1 MRKNILV
8 FFIFITL
15 FGFGKPEV
23 SKDSLIHCL
32 EKAKNDSNKVNLL
45 LQLFFIIKNNNPTEA
60 LQFAQQAVALG
71 EELNFKVI
79 KCYDELGWTYKELS
93 NYEKALEIYYKAEAI
108 AKTYQSPIKEISLAR
123 INTGLASVYGRLKN
137 YDLAINKI
145 KNSIKFYSILNDKSC
160 LASNYLNFGNYCY
173 YKSNYSAALTNYK
186 ISEDY
191 LNQIHDSVRLPIC
204 YNSIGSI
211 LFQIKNYQSAL
222 EYYIKFYNHTIKNS
236 PDDDNSIA
244 VAKQNMGQ
252 TYFEL
257 GETQKAIDYT
267 LEAIALFKKLND
279 FENLYTTYKKI
290 ATYYSHLGN
299 FEVSNNYYELYAN
312 IKDSVFN
319 ENMQNTIL
327 EMSIKHESEQKE
339 KENQVLV
346 LENRNKKQLIYF
358 ALGGCLFLVI
368 ILFFILRGYYLK
380 QKSLKKEK
388 TLNELKSQFI
398 STASHEFLTPLTTI
412 ITSAELIEKYLTT
425 NEIEKKLNHVNK
437 IKTSVLILKSIFSD
451 FLTQEKI
458 KYGKINNAPQLINI
472 QECVDQ
478 IITANNTH
486 FANHK
491 LIYTHTGIIKGAYLD
506 KTIFS
511 TIITNL
517 ISNACKYSP
526 IESEITILS
535 NQQENSISI
544 SIKDK
549 GIGIPKK
556 DQAFLFEPFYRATN
570 VTNIG
575 GTGLGLN
582 ITKKLTTLI
591 GGKLTFTSEENI
603 ETTFNINIPL

>member
-1 MRKNILV
+1 
-8 FFIFITL
+8 
-15 FGFGKPEV
+15 
-23 SKDSLIHCL
+23 
-32 EKAKNDSNKVNLL
+32 
-45 LQLFFIIKNNNPTEA
+45 
-60 LQFAQQAVALG
+60 
-71 EELNFKVI
+71 
-79 KCYDELGWTYKELS
+79 
-93 NYEKALEIYYKAEAI
+93 
-108 AKTYQSPIKEISLAR
+108 
-123 INTGLASVYGRLKN
+123 
-137 YDLAINKI
+137 
-145 KNSIKFYSILNDKSC
+145 
-160 LASNYLNFGNYCY
+160 
-173 YKSNYSAALTNYK
+173 
-186 ISEDY
+186 
-191 LNQIHDSVRLPIC
+191 
-204 YNSIGSI
+204 
-211 LFQIKNYQSAL
+211 
-222 EYYIKFYNHTIKNS
+222 
-236 PDDDNSIA
+236 
-244 VAKQNMGQ
+244 
-252 TYFEL
+252 
-257 GETQKAIDYT
+257 
-267 LEAIALFKKLND
+267 
-279 FENLYTTYKKI
+279 
-290 ATYYSHLGN
+290 
-299 FEVSNNYYELYAN
+299 
-312 IKDSVFN
+312 
-319 ENMQNTIL
+319 MQNTIL
-327 EMSIKHESEQKE
+327 EMAIKHESEQKE

-346 LENRNKKQLIYF
+346 LENRNKKQLIYL

-478 IITANNTH
+478 IITANYTH

-603 ETTFNINIPL
+603 GTTFNINIPL